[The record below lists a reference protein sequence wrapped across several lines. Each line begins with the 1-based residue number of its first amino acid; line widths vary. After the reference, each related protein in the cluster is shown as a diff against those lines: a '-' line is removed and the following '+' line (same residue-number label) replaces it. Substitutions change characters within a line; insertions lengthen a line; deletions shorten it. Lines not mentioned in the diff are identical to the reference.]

1 MRMPMVESPSSV
13 AQEAQYSLLVTGDR
27 VLNNIHSLVC
37 GVVPE
42 HGLLDRESVR
52 RLIEV
57 SSD

>member
-1 MRMPMVESPSSV
+1 MRMPMVEYPSSV
-13 AQEAQYSLLVTGDR
+13 AQEAQYSLLATGDGM
-27 VLNNIHSLVC
+27 LNNIPSLVC

-42 HGLLDRESVR
+42 YRLLNRESVR